1 MLQPEFQIPPLF
13 GYVAVFLWALS
24 GAIVGMHKRYDLA
37 GVFVIALLAATGGS
51 TLRDGLFLQTMP
63 PVLTDSWYLIM
74 TMLATIAVGF
84 FRERIARMALVDNV
98 INLIDAVGV
107 PAFAVI
113 GMQLSLAAGI
123 PIPGVVLIGMVNG
136 FGGGILRDLM
146 VGDTPAVL
154 KPGRYY
160 VSAAFLVCVIFVTLV
175 VGLDVN
181 NTVAAWT
188 VIALF
193 VVIRVLS
200 LRYDWRTQPI
210 LPPNRGDS

>member
-1 MLQPEFQIPPLF
+1 MLQPEFQLPPLF
-13 GYVAVFLWALS
+13 GYFAVFLWALS

-63 PVLTDSWYLIM
+63 PVLTDGWYIIM
-74 TMLATIAVGF
+74 TALATILVGF
-84 FRERIARMALVDNV
+84 FRERVARMTLVDRT

-123 PIPGVVLIGMVNG
+123 PLPGVVLIGLVNG

-146 VGDTPAVL
+146 VGDTPVAL
-154 KPGRYY
+154 KPGRFY
-160 VSAAFLVCVIFVTLV
+160 VSAAFLVCVLFVALV

-181 NTVAAWT
+181 NNLAAWG

-193 VVIRVLS
+193 VLIRVLS
-200 LRYDWRTQPI
+200 LRYDWRTQPV
-210 LPPNRGDS
+210 LPPG

>member
-1 MLQPEFQIPPLF
+1 MSPPEFQVPPLF

-51 TLRDGLFLQTMP
+51 TLRDGLFLQQKP
-63 PVLTDSWYLIM
+63 PVLTDGWYLIM
-74 TMLATIAVGF
+74 TMLATISVGF
-84 FRERIARMALVDNV
+84 FRDRIARMSLVDNV
-98 INLIDAVGV
+98 INLIDAIGV
-107 PAFAVI
+107 PAFAVL
-113 GMQLSLAAGI
+113 GMQLSLAAGV
-123 PIPGVVLIGMVNG
+123 PLPGVVLIGMVNG

-175 VGLDVN
+175 VGLNVE
-181 NTVAAWT
+181 NTLAAWF
-188 VIALF
+188 VIGLF
-193 VVIRVLS
+193 FVIRMLS
-200 LRYDWRTQPI
+200 MRYDWRTRPV
-210 LPPNRGDS
+210 LPRAEGQ